1 MTSASAAA
9 AARSR
14 DDDFAPDPPADDIT
28 ARTIARALEIQAQ
41 LVARRRLA
49 RREDYVYD
57 KAQDGYWDLA
67 DNTLHVPNAVDNS
80 IPLEFWRV
88 VVENEPVEGARGRPR
103 RPRERLV
110 KPSLDIARVENDQFV
125 EAATWWPG
133 QAQIIHDLLADGAG
147 FHPAPGRRMFN
158 QYRPPLDPAGGRV
171 HLAEE
176 MWCAHV
182 KKLWP
187 DPAEHEYFFD
197 YCAHMLQRPDQKCNA
212 AIVLSGTQGIGKDA
226 ALLPVRLAIGG
237 WNSKGI
243 EPDQLFSAYKPFLQT
258 VMLVV
263 DEVRP
268 SKDEHHASSLYN
280 VLKPLITTPPETLPL
295 EDKYARV
302 RYVINVMRV
311 FITTNDWMSMYIPP
325 EDRRMFIM
333 HSGLQQR
340 WHEAAGDPD
349 YFTRMFTWITD
360 GGWRDVSAWLMRR
373 DLSRFNCKAQVVRTA
388 GWSAVAQTWGEP
400 DDAVAAAL
408 EALGHPDV
416 LFGAELLTATFDGEE
431 EIRGALKSPRK
442 IGHRMQ
448 RAGYLAVPTPGEDS
462 VWRFGKF
469 RSKLAFAKSTL
480 LREAQPTILAALKE
494 RGGRLGAARAGGSKD
509 PS

>member
-1 MTSASAAA
+1 MTDRAQ
-9 AARSR
+9 
-14 DDDFAPDPPADDIT
+14 DDATGESPDDIT
-28 ARTIARALEIQAQ
+28 ARTIARAMEIQAA
-41 LVARRRLA
+41 LTARRRLA
-49 RREDYVYD
+49 RPSDYVYD

-88 VVENEPVEGARGRPR
+88 VVENLPEQGARGRPR
-103 RPRERLV
+103 QPRERLV
-110 KPSLDIARVENDQFV
+110 KPSQDIARVENDQFV

-133 QAQIIHDLLADGAG
+133 QPQLISDLMVDGAG
-147 FHPAPGRRMFN
+147 FHPAPGRRLFN
-158 QYRPPLDPAGGRV
+158 QYRPPLDLHGGRP

-176 MWCAHV
+176 RWVSHV

-197 YCAHMLQRPDQKCNA
+197 YCAHMLQRPQEKCNA

-243 EPDQLFSAYKPFLQT
+243 EPDQLFSPYKPFLQT

-268 SKDEHHASSLYN
+268 SKDEFHASSMYN
-280 VLKPLITTPPETLPL
+280 VLKPLIVTPPDTLPL

-302 RYVINVMRV
+302 RYVVNVLRV

-333 HSGLQQR
+333 HSGLAQR
-340 WHEAAGDPD
+340 WHEAEGRPH
-349 YFTRMFTWITD
+349 YFREMFGWIVD
-360 GGWRDVSAWLMRR
+360 GGWRDVGAWLVRR
-373 DLSRFNCKAQVVRTA
+373 DLSNFDPKGQVQRTA

-400 DDAVAAAL
+400 DDAVGAAI
-408 EALGHPDV
+408 EALNSPDV
-416 LFGAELLTATFDGEE
+416 VFGVELLTASFDDAD

-448 RAGYLAVPTPGEDS
+448 RAGYLAVPAPDGGS
-462 VWRFGKF
+462 WRFGKF
-469 RSKLAFAKSTL
+469 KSKLAFAKAEML
-480 LREAQPTILAALKE
+480 QKGPQGIMAALRERGAKLAE
-494 RGGRLGAARAGGSKD
+494 SRAGARSEQ
-509 PS
+509 P